1 MENKT
6 GIVHKFAY
14 SFFDFK
20 AYKDFLSQGLLKAL
34 FYLFIVSTIFSTL
47 GNISTLATLNDDV
60 TRLENKYVKEAPEF
74 ELKNGVLSI
83 DSKEPVVYKYTGD
96 SPILNILIKDF
107 TLGDVLIADTNGTTD
122 VSSLDEYNSG
132 TYINSTS
139 IHSKKNGSIIASINF
154 SENTSIALNKD
165 MLTSYFS
172 LLKVAFALSL
182 LIVGPMLAFI
192 NNLAAIFIIIGPM
205 TLIFSKNSKENL
217 GYLKCCIISIY
228 SITLPLV
235 LESLATITNLYSSE
249 FVFVF
254 YIVAFLYS
262 SLAVKNLG
270 SHKKIDTVL

>member
-1 MENKT
+1 M
-6 GIVHKFAY
+6 
-14 SFFDFK
+14 
-20 AYKDFLSQGLLKAL
+20 KAL

-47 GNISTLATLNDDV
+47 GNISTLGTLNDDV

-83 DSKEPVVYKYTGD
+83 DSKEPVIYKYTGD

-139 IHSKKNGSIIASINF
+139 IYSKKNGSIIASINF

>member
-47 GNISTLATLNDDV
+47 GNISTLSTLNDDV

-83 DSKEPVVYKYTGD
+83 DSKEPVIYKYTGD

-235 LESLATITNLYSSE
+235 LESLATITNL
-249 FVFVF
+249 
-254 YIVAFLYS
+254 
-262 SLAVKNLG
+262 
-270 SHKKIDTVL
+270 

>member
-14 SFFDFK
+14 SFFNFK

-47 GNISTLATLNDDV
+47 GNISTLSTLNDDV

-83 DSKEPVVYKYTGD
+83 DSKEPVIYKYTGD

-132 TYINSTS
+132 TYIHSTS
-139 IHSKKNGSIIASINF
+139 IYSKKNGSIIASINF

-165 MLTSYFS
+165 LLTSYFS

>member
-1 MENKT
+1 
-6 GIVHKFAY
+6 
-14 SFFDFK
+14 
-20 AYKDFLSQGLLKAL
+20 
-34 FYLFIVSTIFSTL
+34 
-47 GNISTLATLNDDV
+47 
-60 TRLENKYVKEAPEF
+60 
-74 ELKNGVLSI
+74 
-83 DSKEPVVYKYTGD
+83 
-96 SPILNILIKDF
+96 
-107 TLGDVLIADTNGTTD
+107 
-122 VSSLDEYNSG
+122 
-132 TYINSTS
+132 
-139 IHSKKNGSIIASINF
+139 
-154 SENTSIALNKD
+154 

-192 NNLAAIFIIIGPM
+192 NNL